1 MYRRTMT
8 VVYKPLKNNYII
20 LPENYFRLVS
30 TYEHG
35 CLNITFNYGETCYMS
50 WASYPGTNLHDTEVG
65 LNTATAQVLGIKE
78 GAIVKCSLV
87 MEAKYAAQVFVTP
100 FSQIDWEMTQLSAS
114 RIQSTM
120 LDQTKI
126 VGVQQKIVVWLNKSI
141 SVVLT
146 VDKLEPMMEF
156 GRIEN
161 DTELIVAP
169 FEVQKPPLPT
179 KKANRTSLHIPQE
192 EIEDQFPAILPKR
205 DFDSAPRSAP
215 LSRSS
220 TVSSVSSFSSTNRM
234 EIKIDC
240 MQELHR
246 ELLLEAT
253 TSVEFRV
260 IPKEWKDSHQI
271 NEIFTTKVNLPANFD
286 LSRVYLARTVDNRE
300 AYVAVKI
307 LSEDENFPSNIYPSV
322 EVYEPFMRSLGVK
335 PFERIELRAKNTVL
349 NFIERID
356 LLPSRK
362 VNFQE
367 VKNIEQDFKRFILD
381 STKILPIVLNQ
392 EQTVKIGE
400 NCLITVKLIPETFR
414 YCLLDADIVRE
425 SKIFVSDEV
434 RFIKDGKE
442 DKQKPKRAAFVRVPP
457 FVDIIEECVENFKMN
472 LCLDGRQR
480 KPLSENILLIGKASC
495 GKSRICEEILEELSK
510 APFHCYYD
518 IFFCARNKGRKPE
531 SIHRDLRLIF
541 STCLTHS
548 PSILLLDNL
557 DVLTRN
563 VGDQHTQDSEYYA
576 KVSDIIQSLILEFT
590 TSSPISVIATVASV
604 KNLCGR
610 IYTTRGRHLFQ
621 RLVKIPDLEGT
632 CREFILREV
641 ATKSGVRGKV
651 NWEKFASLT
660 EGYKF
665 GDLMQFIERAI
676 FNSVKENPK
685 RPQFTEESLRET
697 LKITSNFCLEGI
709 ESHGKSEEADEEV
722 SDMIP
727 GLAKATEVLEEVLLW
742 PSKYAS
748 IFAESPLRN
757 QAGVLLF
764 GPPGVGKTFLMAQIA
779 RAWHLRMISVKGPEL
794 LAKYIG
800 QSEEN
805 VRQLFD
811 RARSARPCV
820 LFFDEFDSL
829 APRRGHDST
838 GVTDRVVNQ
847 LLTELDGVESLQ
859 GVTVIGAT
867 SRPELLDPALLRSGR
882 IDRLVECPLPDAE
895 ARKEIFEKLSR
906 NLTLGKDVEWRK
918 FAEKT
923 VNFTGADIHSVLTSA
938 TMIAVKEALAD
949 CEEVPDSVLLG
960 QGHLL
965 EALSTTRP
973 SLSSQDIARYKSV
986 YAKFTNKDR
995 QGVNRDFVAKRAT
1008 LA

>member
-8 VVYKPLKNNYII
+8 VVYKPLKNNHIV
-20 LPENYFRLVS
+20 LPESYFRLVS

-35 CLNITFNYGETCYMS
+35 CLSITFNYGETSYVS

-65 LNTATAQVLGIKE
+65 LNGATAQALGLKE
-78 GAIVKCSLV
+78 GSIVKCSLV
-87 MEAKYAAQVFVTP
+87 SEAKFVRSVSVTP
-100 FSQIDWEMTQLSAS
+100 SSQTDWEMTQLSAS
-114 RIQSTM
+114 RIQATM

-126 VGVQQKIVVWLNKSI
+126 VAVHQKIVVWLNKSI
-141 SVVLT
+141 SVVLR
-146 VDKLEPMMEF
+146 VDSIEPSMEF

-169 FEVQKPPLPT
+169 FVGTKPSLAA
-179 KKANRTSLHIPQE
+179 KKANRTSLHIPHGE
-192 EIEDQFPAILPKR
+192 EEDKLPTLAPWR
-205 DFDSAPRSAP
+205 ETESAPKSNP
-215 LSRSS
+215 LSKSS
-220 TVSSVSSFSSTNRM
+220 TFASVSSISSNGI
-234 EIKIDC
+234 ESKIDA
-240 MQELHR
+240 MQELHK
-246 ELLLEAT
+246 ELLAEVTVT
-253 TSVEFRV
+253 TEFRI
-260 IPKEWKDSHQI
+260 IPRKWIDCNQI
-271 NEIFTTKVNLPANFD
+271 NEIFTTKANLPTNFD
-286 LSRVYLARTVDNRE
+286 LSRIYLARTSENRE
-300 AYVAVKI
+300 AFISVK
-307 LSEDENFPSNIYPSV
+307 LLPTDEGFPSNIFPSV
-322 EVYEPFMRSLGVK
+322 EVYEPLMRILGVR
-335 PFERIELRAKNTVL
+335 PFERIELRPKNTVL

-356 LLPSRK
+356 LLPSRNVSFREAK
-362 VNFQE
+362 D
-367 VKNIEQDFKRFILD
+367 IENDFKNFILD
-381 STKILPIVLNQ
+381 KTKILPVVLNQ
-392 EQTVKIGE
+392 EQMLKLREGTF
-400 NCLITVKLIPETFR
+400 ITVKLIPESFR
-414 YCLLDADIVRE
+414 YCLLDSDIVRE

-434 RFIKDGKE
+434 RMIKDANE
-442 DKQKPKRAAFVRVPP
+442 AAEEVKKNTFIRVPS
-457 FVDIIEECVENFKMN
+457 FVQIVEENVKNLKQN
-472 LCLDGRQR
+472 LCLDGRQK
-480 KPLSENILLIGKASC
+480 KPLPENILLIGGPNS
-495 GKSRICEEILEELSK
+495 GKSRICDEILENLSK
-510 APFHCYYD
+510 APFHCYFD
-518 IFFCARNKGRKPE
+518 IFFCSRNKGRKPE

-541 STCLTHS
+541 TTCLTHC

-557 DVLTRN
+557 DVLTKN

-590 TSSPISVIATVASV
+590 SSAAISVIATVGSV

-621 RLVKIPDLEGT
+621 RLVKLPDLDADA
-632 CREFILREV
+632 RLFILREV
-641 ATKSGVRGKV
+641 SGRSGVRGKV
-651 NWEKFASLT
+651 NWEKIANLT
-660 EGYKF
+660 EGYRF

-676 FNSVKENPK
+676 FCSVKENARVPK
-685 RPQFTEESLRET
+685 FTEDILRET
-697 LKITSNFCLEGI
+697 LKVTSSFCLEGI
-709 ESHGKSEEADEEV
+709 ENHRGEDAEEEASDE
-722 SDMIP
+722 IP
-727 GLAKATEVLEEVLLW
+727 GLEKAMEVLEEVLLW
-742 PSKYAS
+742 PSKYAG

-779 RAWHLRMISVKGPEL
+779 RAWNLRMISVKGPEL

-882 IDRLVECPLPDAE
+882 IDRLVECPLPDAA
-895 ARKEIFEKLSR
+895 ARQEIFGKLSR
-906 NLTLGKDVEWRK
+906 GLSLHGDVVWSEM
-918 FAEKT
+918 AEKT
-923 VNFTGADIHSVLTSA
+923 ANFTGADIRSILTSA
-938 TMIAVKEALAD
+938 TMIAVKEVLARS
-949 CEEVPDSVLLG
+949 EEIPESVVIH
-960 QGHLL
+960 QKHLL
-965 EALSTTRP
+965 EALASTRP
-973 SLSSQDIARYKSV
+973 SLSLQDIARYRKV

-995 QGVNRDFVAKRAT
+995 QPSSRDFVAKRAT

>member
-1 MYRRTMT
+1 MT
-8 VVYKPLKNNYII
+8 VVYKPLKNNHIV
-20 LPENYFRLVS
+20 LPEGYFRLVS

-35 CLNITFNYGETCYMS
+35 CLNVSFNYGETCHLS

-65 LNTATAQVLGIKE
+65 LNSATAQVLGLKE
-78 GAIVKCSLV
+78 GSIVKCSLV
-87 MEAKYAAQVFVTP
+87 SEAKYVARVFVTP
-100 FSQIDWEMTQLSAS
+100 ASQTDWEMTQLSAS
-114 RIQSTM
+114 RIQATM

-126 VGVQQKIVVWLNKSI
+126 VGVDQRIVVWLNKSI
-141 SVVLT
+141 SVVLK
-146 VDKLEPMMEF
+146 VDKIEPEMEF

-169 FEVQKPPLPT
+169 FVGNQLALPA

-192 EIEDQFPAILPKR
+192 EAEDKFPEILPR
-205 DFDSAPRSAP
+205 NDSKSTPKFSA
-215 LSRSS
+215 LSKSS
-220 TVSSVSSFSSTNRM
+220 TVANVSTFNNSNRI
-234 EIKIDC
+234 EHKIDLL
-240 MQELHR
+240 QDLHR
-246 ELLLEAT
+246 ELLLEAST
-253 TSVEFRV
+253 TVEFRV
-260 IPKEWKDSHQI
+260 IQKEWRDDHQI
-271 NEIFTTKVNLPANFD
+271 NEIFTTRTNLPPNFD
-286 LSRVYLARTVDNRE
+286 LSRVYVVKSPENRE
-300 AYVAVKI
+300 AFVSVKI
-307 LSEDENFPSNIYPSV
+307 RQSDEDFPSNIYPSM
-322 EVYEPFMRSLGVK
+322 EVYEPLLRLLGVR
-335 PFERIELRAKNTVL
+335 PFERIELKAKNTVL

-356 LLPSRK
+356 LLPSRNLSFREGRDIED
-362 VNFQE
+362 NF
-367 VKNIEQDFKRFILD
+367 KHFILEN
-381 STKILPIVLNQ
+381 TKILPIVLNQ
-392 EQTVKIGE
+392 EQMVKLSE
-400 NCLITVKLIPETFR
+400 NQFVTIKLIPETFR
-414 YCLLDADIVRE
+414 YCLLDGDIVRE

-434 RFIKDGKE
+434 RVVRNGGDEKKDEESGKSGFVKVPSFLGIVE
-442 DKQKPKRAAFVRVPP
+442 D
-457 FVDIIEECVENFKMN
+457 CVENFKRN

-480 KPLSENILLIGKASC
+480 KPLPENLLIVGGANS
-495 GKSRICEEILEELSK
+495 GKSRICEEILERLSK
-510 APFHCYYD
+510 APYHCYFD
-518 IFFCARNKGRKPE
+518 IFFCSRNKGRKPE

-541 STCLTHS
+541 TTCLTQS

-557 DVLTRN
+557 DVLTKN
-563 VGDQHTQDSEYYA
+563 VGEQHTQDAEYYA
-576 KVSDIIQSLILEFT
+576 KISDIIQSLILEFT
-590 TSSPISVIATVASV
+590 ATAPISVIATVGSV
-604 KNLCGR
+604 KSLSGR

-621 RLVKIPDLEGT
+621 RLVKIPDLNGSD
-632 CREFILREV
+632 RQFILQEV
-641 ATKSGVRGKV
+641 AGKSGVRGEV
-651 NWEKFASLT
+651 NWEKFARLT

-676 FNSVKENPK
+676 FHSVKENSKTP
-685 RPQFTEESLRET
+685 RFTEDILKET

-709 ESHGKSEEADEEV
+709 ESNSGRNEEADEEI
-722 SDMIP
+722 SDEIP
-727 GLAKATEVLEEVLLW
+727 GLVKATEVLEEVLLW
-742 PSKYAS
+742 PSKYTS

-779 RAWHLRMISVKGPEL
+779 KAWHLRMISVKGPEL

-882 IDRLVECPLPDAE
+882 IDRLVECPIPDTN
-895 ARKEIFEKLSR
+895 ARQEIFVKLSKSLDL
-906 NLTLGKDVEWRK
+906 NGDVCWKEM
-918 FAEKT
+918 AEKT
-923 VNFTGADIHSVLTSA
+923 ANFTGADIHSVLTSA
-938 TMIAVKEALAD
+938 TMIAVKEALARSED
-949 CEEVPDSVLLG
+949 VPDSVMLY
-960 QGHLL
+960 QKHLL
-965 EALSTTRP
+965 EALATTRP
-973 SLSSQDIARYKSV
+973 SLSSQDIARYRKI

-995 QGVNRDFVAKRAT
+995 QAANRDFVAKRAT